1 MKYKNKSKMSLYLK
15 KLVTCL
21 FVAGFLITGCSSDD
35 KDENWKNTFNV
46 YGISIPSS
54 VTVVSGDLLTLSGTG
69 VKTGDMI
76 ELVSS
81 AEANTT
87 FTLPVQDI
95 AEQSFS
101 VLLPDDFVSGTYS
114 VTLLRDGQKLAL
126 GSLNINMAPVADVPD
141 KDGMSVK
148 GLVYCDGKGVEGV
161 VVSDGFEVTTTDSKG
176 IYYLPSQK
184 KNGYVFISVPAN
196 YEVECKNGNEPQ
208 FFQYLTQTASV
219 TEQHDFALRK
229 VDNSHCKL
237 FVMTDFHLA
246 NRNDDLSQ
254 YAKFVTDVNKCIADE
269 SLEGTKVYGITLGDL
284 SWDLY
289 WYDNS
294 FALPQFMNEVNK
306 IDCPVFNLPGNH
318 DNDPYKANDWDAEE
332 PYKEQ
337 VGPTYYSFNLGKTHI
352 VMLDN
357 IRYINNGGAE
367 GVIGDRTYDG
377 IVVENQMEWLKK
389 DLACITDKSTPII
402 VGMHIN
408 LHANPGLS
416 GGEQTDRVTLT
427 NGNALKEVLA
437 PFANVQ
443 ILTGHTHINYTVE
456 EDNLMEHNVAAVC
469 ATWWW
474 TGKNGY
480 AGNQICKD
488 GSLGGY
494 AVWDLD
500 GDNRQWYYK
509 GIGYD
514 RNYQFRSYDL
524 NETYI
529 TAAKYAPNS
538 TDEKLAQYMGEYMVK
553 RSDNKV
559 LINVWGYDEK
569 WKIEVTEDGKVL
581 PVERVVAR
589 DPLHLISYE
598 ALRLNAGSSPTSSF
612 LTESTAHMFEVTAS
626 SPASTLQIKVA
637 DRFGNVYTESMTRPK
652 ALSCD
657 MK

>member
-1 MKYKNKSKMSLYLK
+1 MNIYLQ
-15 KLVTCL
+15 KLCACL
-21 FVAGFLITGCSSDD
+21 LLSGALFTGCSNENDA
-35 KDENWKNTFNV
+35 NWKNAFSV
-46 YGISIPSS
+46 YGVSVPSS
-54 VTVVSGDLLTLSGTG
+54 VTVVSGGLLTFSGSGVKADDMVELTASDGTG
-69 VKTGDMI
+69 T
-76 ELVSS
+76 
-81 AEANTT
+81 A
-87 FTLPVQDI
+87 FTLPVQDVTDKT
-95 AEQSFS
+95 FS
-101 VLLPDDFVSGTYS
+101 IQLPDDFVSGSYS
-114 VTLLRDGQKLAL
+114 VALVRAGEKLAL
-126 GSLNINMAPVADVPD
+126 GTLNINMAPASEVPD
-141 KDGMSVK
+141 KEGMTVK
-148 GLVYCDGKGVEGV
+148 GMVYCDGKGVPGV
-161 VVSDGFEVTTTDSKG
+161 VVSDGFEVTVTDSKG

-208 FFQYLTQTASV
+208 FFKYLAQTASV

-254 YAKFVTDVNKCIADE
+254 YSQFVTDVNKTIAEE
-269 SLEGTKVYGITLGDL
+269 SLEGNKVYGITLGDL
-284 SWDLY
+284 SWDVY

-306 IDCPVFNLPGNH
+306 IQCPVFNLPGNH
-318 DNDPYKANDWDAEE
+318 DNDPYKNNDWDAEE

-337 VGPTYYSFNLGKTHI
+337 VGPTYYSFNLGKAHI

-357 IRYINNGGAE
+357 TRYINTGASE
-367 GVIGDRTYDG
+367 GVIGERNYDG

-389 DLACITDKSTPII
+389 DLACITDKSTPVI

-408 LHANPGLS
+408 LYANPTLT
-416 GGEQTDRVTLT
+416 GGQQNDRVSLM
-427 NGNALKEVLA
+427 NGNALKEVLSQ
-437 PFANVQ
+437 FDNVQ
-443 ILTGHTHINYTVE
+443 ILTGHTHVNFTVE

-474 TGKNGY
+474 TGKKGY

-500 GDNRQWYYK
+500 GDNLQWYYK

-514 RNYQFRSYDL
+514 RNYQFRTYDL

-538 TDEKLAQYMGEYMVK
+538 TDEKLEAYAADYMAK

-559 LINVWGYDEK
+559 LINVWGYDEN
-569 WKIEVTEDGKVL
+569 WKIEVTEEGKAL
-581 PVERVVAR
+581 PVERVSAK

-598 ALRLNAGSSPTSSF
+598 ALRLNAGSAPTESF
-612 LTESTAHMFEVTAS
+612 LTNYTAHMFEVMAS
-626 SPASTLQIKVA
+626 SANSTLDIKVT
-637 DRFGNVYTESMTRPK
+637 DRFGNVYTETMTRPK

-657 MK
+657 MR